1 MVTAQR
7 VDKMKRVITRRQR
20 DITVVLED
28 IFDPHN
34 VEAIFRTCDAF
45 GIQHV
50 HIIFDTTEPFKP
62 RKVGKAT
69 SSSANKWI
77 DFTIWSRNSN
87 DKAKITSQAPITKCL
102 KKLKKDGYTIVATA
116 LTNKAVDLYEFKWP
130 EKIVLLVGNEHGG
143 LSKEALELAD
153 LHVQIPMQGMVQSLN
168 VSVSTGVFLSE
179 AFRSRRGKDYLFSK
193 KEQAILLKN
202 FLER

>member
-7 VDKMKRVITRRQR
+7 TDKMKGVVARRQR

-77 DFTIWSRNSN
+77 DFTIWSKNSKLEMRNPE
-87 DKAKITSQAPITKCL
+87 QAPIAQCL
-102 KKLKKDGYTIVATA
+102 KKLKKEGYTIVATA
-116 LTNKAVDLYEFKWP
+116 LTDKAIDLYEFKWP
-130 EKIVLLVGNEHGG
+130 EKVALLVGNEHGG
-143 LSKEALELAD
+143 LSQEALELAD
-153 LHVQIPMQGMVQSLN
+153 YHVLIPMQGMVQSLN
-168 VSVSTGVFLSE
+168 VSVSTAIFLSE
-179 AFRSRRGKDYLFSK
+179 MYRSRHGKDFSLPQ
-193 KEQAILLKN
+193 KEQKELLED
-202 FLER
+202 FLSR